1 MAKSNLLNSVSRCA
15 NTVVL
20 QIKKHSPEIL
30 IVGGVV
36 GTITSTVMACKAST
50 KLNGII
56 EESKGRIKDIHMA
69 ADRDPE
75 LGKEVLEDLDK
86 NNYTK
91 EDAKKD
97 LTIEY
102 THTVI
107 NIVKLYAPSLILGG
121 LSIGSIFASNNILRK
136 RNMAIAAAYAT
147 VDKGFK
153 EYRQRVTER
162 FGEDLDK
169 ELRMGLKTKEI
180 EEIVIDE
187 NGEEKIEKKTV
198 TYVDETEPSA
208 FARYFDPSHP
218 CWSDDVTRR
227 MMFLRSQMD
236 YANDKLRAN
245 RVLFLNEVY
254 DMLGYPR
261 VKEGQIVGWVY
272 DKENETG
279 DNYVDFGI
287 YDMNDPEKRDFVNGR
302 SESILLDFNV
312 DGVVYDLLK

>member
-1 MAKSNLLNSVSRCA
+1 MAKSNLLNGVSRCA
-15 NTVVL
+15 KTFVL
-20 QIKKHSPEIL
+20 QVKKHSPEIL
-30 IVGGVV
+30 IVGGVA
-36 GTITSTVMACKAST
+36 GTIASTVMACKAST

-56 EESKGRIKDIHMA
+56 EESKGRIKDIHLA
-69 ADRDPE
+69 AERNPE
-75 LGKEVLEDLDK
+75 LGEAVLEALDE
-86 NNYTK
+86 NNYTQ

-102 THTVI
+102 AHTI
-107 NIVKLYAPSLILGG
+107 IKIIKLYAPSIILGG

-162 FGEDLDK
+162 FGEDVDK
-169 ELRMGLKTKEI
+169 ELRMGVKTKEV
-180 EEIVIDE
+180 EEVVIDE

-198 TYVDETEPSA
+198 TYVDESEPSA
-208 FARYFDPSHP
+208 YARYFDPSHP
-218 CWSDDVTRR
+218 AWTDDVTRR

-261 VKEGQIVGWVY
+261 VKEGQLVGWVY

-287 YDMNDPEKRDFVNGR
+287 YDMNDPDKRDFVNGR

-312 DGVVYDLLK
+312 DGIVYDLLK